1 MIPALHFSGV
11 SSFPV
16 ISLSSRTVY
25 SLQQNGVIEA
35 TKLISSIGEDVHSE
49 KQSEYHGQNSWIVSF
64 DMVETSRSVARRRS
78 QIAI

>member
-1 MIPALHFSGV
+1 MV
-11 SSFPV
+11 
-16 ISLSSRTVY
+16 
-25 SLQQNGVIEA
+25 VIEA